1 VSPLVFTLRDA
12 PAQRLDLAPL
22 TPDRLVGLSESKVAA
37 IQLQTTR
44 ERVLAGDVFKIRMGD
59 ATQIHFEGG
68 SERFDRIGARMSQGE
83 VSVDGD
89 VGIQTGRLML
99 GGRLA
104 IAGNA
109 GPWAASGMT
118 GGTLTIAGHA
128 GDRLGGPLAGETL
141 GMRGGVV
148 VVRGNT
154 GTRAGDRMR
163 RGIIIIEGKADSH
176 AGSRMIAGTIIVRG
190 RTGRL
195 PGYLMNRGT
204 IVTVDGSDGLSPTFA
219 DSGVHD
225 LLATALM
232 ARYVQTYSP
241 GVAALLRRPWRRLL
255 GDMAVI
261 GKGEIFYPSVA
272 N

>member
-1 VSPLVFTLRDA
+1 MSPLVFTLRDA
-12 PAQRLDLAPL
+12 PLQRLDLAPL
-22 TPDRLVGLSESKVAA
+22 APDRLVGLSESKIAT

-44 ERVLAGDVFKIRMGD
+44 ERVLAGDVFKIRTGE
-59 ATQIHFEGG
+59 ATQIRFEGG
-68 SERFDRIGARMSQGE
+68 SERFDRIGAGMSQGE
-83 VSVDGD
+83 VIVDGA
-89 VGIQTGRLML
+89 VGIQAGRLMQ

-118 GGTLTIAGHA
+118 GGILAISGHA
-128 GDRLGGPLAGETL
+128 GDRLGGSLAGETV

-148 VVRGNT
+148 IVRGNA
-154 GTRAGDRMR
+154 GARAGDRMR
-163 RGIIIIEGKADSH
+163 RGVIIVEGKADSYV
-176 AGSRMIAGTIIVRG
+176 GSRMIAGTIIVGG
-190 RTGRL
+190 RAGRL

-204 IVTVDGSDGLSPTFA
+204 IVTINGSDGLSPTFA
-219 DSGVHD
+219 DSGVHE

-232 ARYVQTYSP
+232 ARYVETYSRE
-241 GVAALLRRPWRRLL
+241 VAATLRRPWRRLL

>member
-12 PAQRLDLAPL
+12 PEQRLDLAPL
-22 TPDRLVGLSESKVAA
+22 TPDRLVGLSQSKIDA

-44 ERVLAGDVFKIRMGD
+44 DRVLAGDVFKIRMGD
-59 ATQIHFEGG
+59 AMQIRFEGG
-68 SERFDRIGARMSQGE
+68 SERFDRIGAGMSQGE

-89 VGIQTGRLML
+89 VGIQAGRLME
-99 GGRLA
+99 GGKLA

-118 GGTLTIAGHA
+118 DGSLTISGDA
-128 GDRLGGPLAGETL
+128 GDRLGGPLAGETI

-148 VVRGNT
+148 IVRGNA
-154 GTRAGDRMR
+154 GARAGDRMR
-163 RGIIIIEGKADSH
+163 RGIIIVEGTADTYV
-176 AGSRMIAGTIIVRG
+176 GSRMIAGTIVVRG

-204 IVTVDGSDGLSPTFA
+204 IVTMDGSDALSPTFV
-219 DSGVHD
+219 DSGVHE
-225 LLATALM
+225 LLATVLM
-232 ARYVQTYSP
+232 ARYVETYSP
-241 GVAALLRRPWRRLL
+241 EVAAMLRRPWRRLL

-261 GKGEIFYPSVA
+261 GKGEIFSPSVA
-272 N
+272 D

>member
-1 VSPLVFTLRDA
+1 MSPLVFTLRDA
-12 PAQRLDLAPL
+12 PPQRLDLAPL
-22 TPDRLVGLSESKVAA
+22 APDRLVGLSESKITT

-44 ERVLAGDVFKIRMGD
+44 ERVLAGDVFKIRTGE
-59 ATQIHFEGG
+59 ATQIRFEGG
-68 SERFDRIGARMSQGE
+68 SERFDRIGAGMSQGE
-83 VSVDGD
+83 VIVDGA
-89 VGIQTGRLML
+89 VGIQAGRLMQ

-118 GGTLTIAGHA
+118 GGILAISGHA
-128 GDRLGGPLAGETL
+128 GDRLGGPLAGETV

-148 VVRGNT
+148 IVRGNA
-154 GTRAGDRMR
+154 GARAGDRMR
-163 RGIIIIEGKADSH
+163 RGVIIVEGKADSYV
-176 AGSRMIAGTIIVRG
+176 GSRMIAGTIIVGG
-190 RTGRL
+190 RAGRL

-204 IVTVDGSDGLSPTFA
+204 IVTINGSDGLSPTFA
-219 DSGVHD
+219 DSGVHE

-232 ARYVQTYSP
+232 ARYVETYSRE
-241 GVAALLRRPWRRLL
+241 VAATLRRPWRRLL

-261 GKGEIFYPSVA
+261 GKGEIFYPSVV